1 MSIVDWLTPELVQE
15 LAKLVVAAILALSGK
30 GLVDRRRRRAET
42 RHVEAQTSL
51 TEAQVRDLLTK
62 ELDGVYRRLNL
73 AETRVL
79 ELQLSNRRLRQQ
91 VQHLEHELEECRKL
105 RGRIA

>member
-1 MSIVDWLTPELVQE
+1 MEWVTPELLQE
-15 LAKLVVAAILALSGK
+15 MVKLLGGAFVGAAGKALF
-30 GLVDRRRRRAET
+30 DRHRQRAET

-62 ELDGVYRRLNL
+62 ELEGVYKRLNQ

-91 VQHLEHELEECRKL
+91 VLHLERELEECRKL
-105 RGRIA
+105 RGRVA